1 MAALDVDELKKHT
14 RWITFYNIVQ
24 DNDPLTVAFDTGR
37 TTPSGKV
44 VIKDF
49 LELENN
55 GKLKSLGLF
64 SNNDQSM
71 IRTLSSVR
79 TKTFIQVKFETGTE
93 AAWKRA
99 KKQGGEGPDIMR
111 IDRLFKSDAFKDGK
125 RPYNRGNIAE
135 GIFSAALVARFQKE
149 KPDFTVTRTDVEA
162 VIKELGTRVVLEHT
176 ISDKFTSPNKPSEL
190 LGDDPEPDTII
201 WKVGLGHED
210 MKALINKD
218 IRSSAMT
225 GIYDAA
231 VKYANGLTV
240 RGWDKEFYENN
251 RVDII
256 TVAAQGGVDQTGTK
270 TAVAVWFTDKDGKD
284 HKTSLE
290 YSVKV
295 ANIKQFS
302 QRGGTKFETL
312 ALLMK
317 EFYGHTLTC
326 KTAYHQIMNQH
337 PQKIDEALSLA
348 YDEAWTARGS
358 GAVMSFTDQ
367 QKKIF
372 SKTVKYHAQ
381 KMVGDMPQL
390 NLLDTGQPDIKDF
403 NLMEENLAA
412 YPYWS
417 VERKVSDSIGGKL
430 PRHLIR
436 VHGDRHGE
444 GKVVLELRVKIET
457 LKNDKLYYRSVVE
470 NGKSSGILVGY
481 TEDYSNG

>member
-1 MAALDVDELKKHT
+1 MAKLDVDELKKHT
-14 RWITFYNIVQ
+14 RWIIFYNIVQ

-64 SNNDQSM
+64 RNNDQSM

-79 TKTFIQVKFETGTE
+79 TKTFIQVKFESGTE

-149 KPDFTVTRTDVEA
+149 KPDFTVTRGDVEA

-176 ISDKFTSPNKPSEL
+176 ISNKFTSPNKPGDL
-190 LGDDPEPDTII
+190 LGDDPEPDKII

-231 VKYANGLTV
+231 VTYVNGLTV

-270 TAVAVWFTDKDGKD
+270 TDVAVWFTDKDGKN

-312 ALLMK
+312 EQLMK
-317 EFYGHTLTC
+317 EFYGHTLAC
-326 KTAYHQIMNQH
+326 EQAYHKIMNEH
-337 PQKIDEALSLA
+337 PQKVDEALSLA
-348 YDEAWTARGS
+348 YDEAWTKRGS
-358 GAVMSFTDQ
+358 GAVVSFTDQ
-367 QKKIF
+367 QKKLF
-372 SKTVKYHAQ
+372 AKTVKYHAQ
-381 KMVGDMPQL
+381 KLVGDMPQL
-390 NLLDTGQPDIKDF
+390 NLLDSGTPDIKDF

-417 VERKVSDSIGGKL
+417 VERKVSNSIGGKL

-457 LKNDKLYYRSVVE
+457 LKNDKLYYRSVIE
-470 NGKSSGILVGY
+470 NGKDSGLLVGY
-481 TEDYSNG
+481 TEDYSS

>member
-1 MAALDVDELKKHT
+1 MAKLDVDELKKHT
-14 RWITFYNIVQ
+14 RWIIFYNIVQ

-55 GKLKSLGLF
+55 GRLKSLGLF
-64 SNNDQSM
+64 RNNDQSM

-79 TKTFIQVKFETGTE
+79 TKTFIQVKFEAGTE

-149 KPDFTVTRTDVEA
+149 KPDFTVTRGDVEA

-176 ISDKFTSPNKPSEL
+176 ISNKFTSPNKPGDL
-190 LGDDPEPDTII
+190 LGDDPEPDKII

-231 VKYANGLTV
+231 VTYVNGLTV

-270 TAVAVWFTDKDGKD
+270 TDVAVWFTDKDGKN

-312 ALLMK
+312 EQLMK
-317 EFYGHTLTC
+317 EFYGCTLAC
-326 KTAYHQIMNQH
+326 GQAYHKIMNEH
-337 PQKIDEALSLA
+337 PQKVDEALSLA
-348 YDEAWTARGS
+348 YDEAWTKRGS
-358 GAVMSFTDQ
+358 GAVVSFTDQ
-367 QKKIF
+367 QKKLF
-372 SKTVKYHAQ
+372 AKTVKYHAQ
-381 KMVGDMPQL
+381 KLVGDMPQL
-390 NLLDTGQPDIKDF
+390 NLLDSGTPDIKDF

-417 VERKVSDSIGGKL
+417 VERKISNSIGGKL

-436 VHGDRHGE
+436 VHGDRNGE

-457 LKNDKLYYRSVVE
+457 LKNDKLYYRSVIE
-470 NGKSSGILVGY
+470 NGKDSGLLVGY
-481 TEDYSNG
+481 TEDYSS